1 MEFVRV
7 LYPHERDVEIDN
19 TIVGKTN
26 QVLLVETGTHRF
38 DLGQPVDYEPQFKVV
53 DVVGTIPANPMGILF
68 DVVVAAPEADEPMTR
83 GSME

>member
-7 LYPHERDVEIDN
+7 LYPSERDVEIDN

-38 DLGQPVDYEPQFKVV
+38 DLGQPVDYEPRFKNVNV
-53 DVVGTIPANPMGILF
+53 IGTIPANPMAILF
-68 DVVVAAPEADEPMTR
+68 DVVVVAAAADEPMTR

>member
-7 LYPHERDVEIDN
+7 LYPSERDVEIDN

-38 DLGQPVDYEPQFKVV
+38 DLGEPVDYEPRFK
-53 DVVGTIPANPMGILF
+53 DVNVIGTIPANPLGILF
-68 DVVVAAPEADEPMTR
+68 DVVVPPEADEPMTR